1 MMKPFEYLENVAVVD
16 GSDTW
21 MEEDISDLSS
31 FSLQYSETIYPDDEE
46 LI

>member
-1 MMKPFEYLENVAVVD
+1 MMKPFECLENVTVAD
-16 GSDTW
+16 ESDAWT
-21 MEEDISDLSS
+21 EEDTSDLSS